1 MVVSDKSLSILQ
13 PYLYLK
19 SSSRSYRHLRGGWCP
34 QFPLKAISTINMI
47 EAYSDLHAL
56 RFILHIFFFCIFN
69 SNHVPADLRKLRLY
83 YPSTALSYPR
93 HSSSL
98 SQAQLFLIPDT
109 ALSYPGH
116 SSFLS
121 RTALSYLTHS
131 SFISCAQDMQELCL
145 GLERAVFR
153 IRKSCAR
160 DKREL
165 CLG

>member
-1 MVVSDKSLSILQ
+1 M
-13 PYLYLK
+13 
-19 SSSRSYRHLRGGWCP
+19 
-34 QFPLKAISTINMI
+34 T

-56 RFILHIFFFCIFN
+56 RFILHIFFFAYSTQIMSQQTSGSSDCLI
-69 SNHVPADLRKLRLY
+69 PAQLSLI
-83 YPSTALSYPR
+83 PGTALPYPK
-93 HSSSL
+93 HSSFL
-98 SQAQLFLIPDT
+98 SQARLFLIPDT
-109 ALSYPGH
+109 ALSYPGN